1 MNFAPID
8 EALERIAAGQM
19 VVVVDGPDRENEGDL
34 TMGAQFATQESVNFM
49 ICEARGLVCAPSDAA
64 MLDRLRIGPM
74 VDPDCATCDTAF
86 AVSIDHISGTTGI
99 AAHER
104 ADTIRALSDPS
115 ALPWDFRR
123 PGHVFPLRARPG
135 GVLERAGHTEAAVD
149 LCRLAGLVPCGAICE
164 VLGED
169 GTPARLPELQAFARV
184 HELAIVS
191 VDDLVAYRSPVGATS
206 IIGGTRT

>member
-1 MNFAPID
+1 MKFAPID

-19 VVVVDGPDRENEGDL
+19 VVVVDGPDRENEGDV

-49 ICEARGLVCAPSDAA
+49 ICEARGLVCVPSDAA
-64 MLDRLRIGPM
+64 LLERLRIGPM

-86 AVSIDHISGTTGI
+86 AVSVDHISGTTGI

-104 ADTIRALSDPS
+104 ADTIRALADSS
-115 ALPWDFRR
+115 SLPWDFTR

-135 GVLERAGHTEAAVD
+135 GVVERAGHTEAAVD
-149 LCRLAGLVPCGAICE
+149 LCRLAGLTPCGAICE
-164 VLGED
+164 VLSED
-169 GTPARLPELQAFARV
+169 GNPARLPDLQVFARR

-191 VDDLVAYRSPVGATS
+191 VDDLIAYRTDRSSVRATL
-206 IIGGTRT
+206 

>member
-19 VVVVDGPDRENEGDL
+19 VVVVDGPDRENEGDV
-34 TMGAQFATQESVNFM
+34 TMGAQFATQETINFM
-49 ICEARGLVCAPSDAA
+49 ICEARGLVCAPADAG
-64 MLDRLRIGPM
+64 LLERLRIGPM

-86 AVSIDHISGTTGI
+86 AVSVDHISGTTGI

-104 ADTIRALSDPS
+104 ADTIRALADTS

-149 LCRLAGLVPCGAICE
+149 LCRLAGLTPCGAICE
-164 VLGED
+164 VLCED
-169 GTPARLPELQAFARV
+169 GTPARLPDLRVFARR
-184 HELAIVS
+184 HDLAIVS
-191 VDDLVAYRSPVGATS
+191 VDDLIAYRSDRSSVRATL
-206 IIGGTRT
+206 